1 MASVDLHLEAS
12 SAGGGSLRGL
22 LRSRVGVVVARTVIV
37 ALILLA
43 WQFASGPLL
52 SPVWFSSPTR
62 VFHALVRIIA
72 DGSLWYHLQS
82 TLLTVALGYS
92 IGAALGVALG
102 LLLGLLPRVEQV
114 LSPFI
119 ASLWCLPKIALLPL
133 FVIFL
138 GPDMESKVA
147 LVATVVVFLVLYSA
161 IDGVRDVDQALI
173 DTLKLMGATKWE
185 ILAKVQFPSAL
196 PWIYTGLR
204 ISVSY
209 ALTTTVVGELL
220 SSNRGLGYIMESAAA
235 RFEAAEVFAAVV
247 VLVLLSVLITE
258 GLTRMERHSSDW
270 QHK

>member
-1 MASVDLHLEAS
+1 MASVDLSTRS
-12 SAGGGSLRGL
+12 SAPLTGALHGL
-22 LRSRVGVVVARTVIV
+22 LGSRAGILVARTAIV
-37 ALILLA
+37 ALLLVA
-43 WQFASGPLL
+43 WQLASGPLL

-62 VFHALVRIIA
+62 VFGALVRIIE

-82 TLLTVALGYS
+82 TLLTVALGYGV
-92 IGAALGVALG
+92 GAGLGVTLG

-161 IDGVRDVDQALI
+161 IDGVRDVDRDLI
-173 DTLKLMGATKWE
+173 DTLRLMGATKWE
-185 ILAKVQFPSAL
+185 ILTKVQFPSAL

-204 ISVSY
+204 VSVSY

-220 SSNRGLGYIMESAAA
+220 SSNRGLGFIMESAAA

-247 VLVLLSVLITE
+247 VLVVMSVITTE
-258 GLTRMERHSSDW
+258 VLTRMEQHSSDW
-270 QHK
+270 QR